1 MTPKTNSPRPKN
13 LEERLGSHHV
23 TVLTAIVMF
32 NAKTEIL
39 PRWDIISGVF
49 CDCNGHIFE
58 NWVIDVFDTTEESDW
73 FWRNESTK

>member
-1 MTPKTNSPRPKN
+1 
-13 LEERLGSHHV
+13 
-23 TVLTAIVMF
+23 MF

-73 FWRNESTK
+73 FWRKMRARDDSDEVRRPHPQKKPGQLNPRE